1 MFIFSN
7 SKSYYGLRNYN
18 LPAKQKLKVQKLTG
32 FELAEERIE
41 KFNDVLIEKK
51 EMTNRNMKRVLK
63 LGPGAYDRLIK
74 DIKDDPDSMSKW
86 IKKEKTWK
94 YTPLTLE
101 QAKAKQKQILEKQ
114 SNDEIMV
121 KPQAKLDSI
130 II

>member
-1 MFIFSN
+1 M
-7 SKSYYGLRNYN
+7 RNYN
-18 LPAKQKLKVQKLTG
+18 LPAKQKLKVQKPTG

-51 EMTNRNMKRVLK
+51 QMTNRDMKRVLK